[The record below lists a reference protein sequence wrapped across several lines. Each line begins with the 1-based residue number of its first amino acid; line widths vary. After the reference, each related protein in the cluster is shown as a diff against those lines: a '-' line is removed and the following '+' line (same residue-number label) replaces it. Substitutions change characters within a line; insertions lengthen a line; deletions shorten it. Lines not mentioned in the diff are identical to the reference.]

1 MIPTDDLNEAR
12 VQKVLGITWQLDKDE
27 LQLRFRKNVN
37 DGERL
42 QKENY
47 DPLGWAAPVN
57 LKAKLLVQKLWKKSF
72 TWDEILPEKIQ
83 KEWKE
88 IQKLWNEF
96 DLFFVHFHH
105 TFFIE

>member
-42 QKENY
+42 QKEVFY
-47 DPLGWAAPVN
+47 LDSLRTMTP
-57 LKAKLLVQKLWKKSF
+57 
-72 TWDEILPEKIQ
+72 
-83 KEWKE
+83 
-88 IQKLWNEF
+88 
-96 DLFFVHFHH
+96 
-105 TFFIE
+105 